1 VVAAGRDLI
10 VRRIGAVRAIAAA
23 LLRLVDGLGRLG
35 EIAFVA
41 LDAKRLADIR
51 RDPLAQVTGGDAV
64 VIPDD
69 VADSGEQH
77 QHDRRGQEPR
87 RSAALLARSG
97 EVRLLPAIGVANG
110 HAILF
115 GALGARRPAHRA
127 RYRLRIDHAAASI
140 DQRLH
145 RPGRDL
151 SATFVHRLGCD
162 ARGFQWRPDSLLF
175 LRRGDLGFVIDQG
188 EGDGPRGANGFLPVR
203 DRDTRLLVTRRHPAR
218 PWREGSR
225 TGCGSSVVPS
235 GVMKM
240 RTPFSAAR
248 RGDGRS
254 HDREKSSA
262 IFPFAIRAMR
272 CDVTAS
278 SAGMSLAPPTIE
290 TWPSHW
296 IPSASNGCQIWKEGR
311 STTGSGLLEL
321 SGRRDMFER
330 SSPD

>member
-1 VVAAGRDLI
+1 MIA
-10 VRRIGAVRAIAAA
+10 AVRSHDDPP
-23 LLRLVDGLGRLG
+23 R
-35 EIAFVA
+35 FW
-41 LDAKRLADIR
+41 
-51 RDPLAQVTGGDAV
+51 RDPVKCASCQRSVSRTVTPSFSVPWARAARLTELGTGFGSTM
-64 VIPDD
+64 P
-69 VADSGEQH
+69 
-77 QHDRRGQEPR
+77 PR
-87 RSAALLARSG
+87 RSTSDCIGR
-97 EVRLLPAIGVANG
+97 VVTCPRRLFTG
-110 HAILF
+110 
-115 GALGARRPAHRA
+115 LGATPVDSSGGQTRFSSCDAATSGSSSIRGRATAREAPTVSFQFGIVIPVFSSRDGIRPA
-127 RYRLRIDHAAASI
+127 S
-140 DQRLH
+140 
-145 RPGRDL
+145 G
-151 SATFVHRLGCD
+151 
-162 ARGFQWRPDSLLF
+162 
-175 LRRGDLGFVIDQG
+175 
-188 EGDGPRGANGFLPVR
+188 LPVR
-203 DRDTRLLVTRRHPAR
+203 TDTNSIAAPRPSRAR
-218 PWREGSR
+218 SR

-272 CDVTAS
+272 WDVTAS